1 MLYLSGPRGTIGQG
15 ADGVALDLLRDLPQ
29 LLNLGRTTRLAM
41 RPPMQDVIHPADAL
55 ATWRALTTALVLVE
69 LHQTPD
75 TLDWVVVLN
84 NYFKKYFLILN

>member
-1 MLYLSGPRGTIGQG
+1 
-15 ADGVALDLLRDLPQ
+15 
-29 LLNLGRTTRLAM
+29 M

-75 TLDWVVVLN
+75 TLDWVVVL
-84 NYFKKYFLILN
+84 LIIN